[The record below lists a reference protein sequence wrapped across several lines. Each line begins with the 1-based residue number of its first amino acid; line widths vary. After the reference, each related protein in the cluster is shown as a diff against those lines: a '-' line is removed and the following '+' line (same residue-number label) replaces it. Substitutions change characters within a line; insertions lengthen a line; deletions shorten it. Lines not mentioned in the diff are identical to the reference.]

1 MAASMEESTQP
12 SMMMEQNEEVSS
24 SSDDLDSNR
33 CMNAGEVSSS
43 NTRPSG
49 ISRIIND
56 EKSNEDE
63 FSIEERLSAA
73 ATESSLDVSPKVA
86 ACVSSTDTDMPAETF
101 DHDNPANAT
110 DNDSELKDEQG
121 ADSFSSFDR
130 GVKAIDS
137 KSGFKMPGMP
147 DKNFFFLSPK
157 PREKSSGNASGSAII
172 NKETASPSSSE
183 FTIPSSIQGQKKGTF
198 AFALPNTLPKSKH
211 GSFQAAQSKQ
221 NEPDKSPVLKIHD
234 KKSEEKGKQAVNAPP
249 LPYKE
254 PSWSGIPSQ
263 EYHLEVLKNGTI
275 LSKITLNDKPF
286 HVFGRL
292 ASCDIQMDHPS
303 LSRYHMILQ
312 YRPTGDGEHDPG
324 FYVYDLGSTHGSFLN
339 KQQIKAKAYYRMN
352 VGHMFK
358 LGGSTRLFILQGPSG
373 EQEEESGMSIT
384 ELKELRERQ
393 MMQMEEKKRRK
404 EEKEMEDMKAREK
417 TSEGIDWGMGGDE
430 DEENS
435 DEENPFAVIE
445 TQEEREAAYIKDPK
459 KTLRGFF
466 EREDVE
472 LEYEVDEKGSG
483 FNHQYVCRVQLPL
496 DDSVGN
502 PIYAEAAVSGKK
514 KEAVVACAL
523 EACRILDAHGV
534 LRQATHE
541 SKKRKAKDW
550 AQDDYYDSDD
560 DTFLDRTGAIEKK
573 RKQRMKK
580 AGILQEK
587 AETYDSLL
595 AKLAEVDAELVATE
609 QQLEEAKKVQP
620 TSGESDTLDDFIAS
634 LKAGGSS
641 HDRAQR
647 AKLKFKVVD
656 LRKEQF
662 KLQKLIQLARPT
674 HIPEPPKFNCLP
686 KGKTLSMI
694 GSIKSKSNFK
704 EKFQPKIQINAFKL
718 KKEPEQEVEEEEE
731 DEDNEDAGENTD
743 AEIKNQ
749 KAQTKQVSLEN
760 RSDEIVAPTE
770 GEDDSQSAQ
779 TQRMYGVTMPSSP
792 SPSSKEM
799 NSINKMDT
807 ATEKS
812 VSPPKRVYGVA
823 MPPSMTGEKSRDTV
837 EEEEEDVVPVKSKRM
852 YGPAMPPPSIQ
863 DTTEKRLVK
872 GPSRGPSKAEYMEQY
887 EGDGFS
893 HQSVGGMLT
902 SLRDNEGQKMEK
914 EGEDYTDWQPPA
926 DQKGDGRTS
935 LNEKLGY

>member
-1 MAASMEESTQP
+1 MAFILKELTYHQHQKVNTGLEITQHCAGYRYCTKTRWVNMAASMEESTQS

-49 ISRIIND
+49 ISSIIND
-56 EKSNEDE
+56 DKSTEYE
-63 FSIEERLSAA
+63 LSIEETSSAA
-73 ATESSLDVSPKVA
+73 ATESSRDVSPKVA
-86 ACVSSTDTDMPAETF
+86 ACVSSTDTNMPAEPC
-101 DHDNPANAT
+101 DHDNPANAK
-110 DNDSELKDEQG
+110 DNDSEMKDEQG
-121 ADSFSSFDR
+121 ADSFSSCDR
-130 GVKAIDS
+130 GVKAIES
-137 KSGFKMPGMP
+137 SESGFKMPGMP
-147 DKNFFFLSPK
+147 DKNFLNPK
-157 PREKSSGNASGSAII
+157 PAAQKNSGNVSDSAII
-172 NKETASPSSSE
+172 DISKETASSSSSD

-198 AFALPNTLPKSKH
+198 AFTLPKTLPKSKH
-211 GSFQAAQSKQ
+211 GSFQATQSKQ
-221 NEPDKSPVLKIHD
+221 KEPDKSPVLKIHD
-234 KKSEEKGKQAVNAPP
+234 KSEDKGKPAVNAPT

-263 EYHLEVLKNGTI
+263 EYHLEVLKNGSI
-275 LSKITLNDKPF
+275 LSKLTLNDKPF

-393 MMQMEEKKRRK
+393 MMQIEEKKRRK

-430 DEENS
+430 DEEDS

-472 LEYEVDEKGSG
+472 LEYVVDEKGSG
-483 FNHQYVCRVQLPL
+483 LNHQYVCRVQLPL
-496 DDSVGN
+496 DDSVGH

-609 QQLEEAKKVQP
+609 KQLEEAKKVQQ

-674 HIPEPPKFNCLP
+674 HIPEPPKLNPLP

-694 GSIKSKSNFK
+694 GSMKSKSNFK

-718 KKEPEQEVEEEEE
+718 KKEPEEEMEEEEE
-731 DEDNEDAGENTD
+731 EENEDAGENAD
-743 AEIKNQ
+743 AGIKNQ
-749 KAQTKQVSLEN
+749 SAQTKQVWNGDEDEED
-760 RSDEIVAPTE
+760 SDEENPFAVIE
-770 GEDDSQSAQ
+770 
-779 TQRMYGVTMPSSP
+779 TQ
-792 SPSSKEM
+792 
-799 NSINKMDT
+799 
-807 ATEKS
+807 
-812 VSPPKRVYGVA
+812 
-823 MPPSMTGEKSRDTV
+823 
-837 EEEEEDVVPVKSKRM
+837 EEERKLLIE
-852 YGPAMPPPSIQ
+852 
-863 DTTEKRLVK
+863 
-872 GPSRGPSKAEYMEQY
+872 SRR
-887 EGDGFS
+887 GF
-893 HQSVGGMLT
+893 
-902 SLRDNEGQKMEK
+902 
-914 EGEDYTDWQPPA
+914 
-926 DQKGDGRTS
+926 
-935 LNEKLGY
+935 